1 MSLKHAFFGGMLV
14 LWTSVSAQN
23 ADSQSIVD
31 TTNNS
36 LYINNIDTSNTETML
51 AEDYVSPI
59 IQKNTLPT
67 FENPRNN
74 SLIYLL
80 QHKSLVE
87 GFYQYTKNTYLQVKF
102 TGEGKNSRIVVKMYR
117 ITEDN
122 DDFGWWFATDRI
134 VLDSNGKYLPR
145 NPYPEHEANSFQSFL
160 VSTPISFIGV
170 ARPVFQSPVE
180 SEM

>member
-1 MSLKHAFFGGMLV
+1 M
-14 LWTSVSAQN
+14 
-23 ADSQSIVD
+23 
-31 TTNNS
+31 
-36 LYINNIDTSNTETML
+36 YINNIDTSNTETML

-122 DDFGWWFATDRI
+122 DDFGW
-134 VLDSNGKYLPR
+134 
-145 NPYPEHEANSFQSFL
+145 
-160 VSTPISFIGV
+160 
-170 ARPVFQSPVE
+170 
-180 SEM
+180 